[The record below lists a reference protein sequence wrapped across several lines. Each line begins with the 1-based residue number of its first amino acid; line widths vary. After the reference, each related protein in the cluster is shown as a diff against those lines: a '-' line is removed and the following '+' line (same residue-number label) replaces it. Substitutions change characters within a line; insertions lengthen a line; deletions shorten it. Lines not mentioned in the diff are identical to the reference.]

1 MTEINDKKFLTRIFI
16 SNSGVSS
23 RRVLAFVFSVVLIF
37 QSFMHYE
44 FKTLQLMA
52 FIICILLGLTTF
64 SSSKFGGEQHKEE
77 ENGGSENGTIK
88 G

>member
-23 RRVLAFVFSVVLIF
+23 RRVLAFIFSTVLII
-37 QSFMHYE
+37 QSFFHYE
-44 FKTLQLMA
+44 FATLQLMA
-52 FIICILLGLTTF
+52 IVVLVLLGLTTF
-64 SSSKFGGEQHKEE
+64 SSSKFGNNETNNKE
-77 ENGGSENGTIK
+77 ENGTVK

>member
-16 SNSGVSS
+16 SNSGVSI

-44 FKTLQLMA
+44 FKTLRLMA

-64 SSSKFGGEQHKEE
+64 SSSKFGNNETNNKEDD
-77 ENGGSENGTIK
+77 SVVK
-88 G
+88 P